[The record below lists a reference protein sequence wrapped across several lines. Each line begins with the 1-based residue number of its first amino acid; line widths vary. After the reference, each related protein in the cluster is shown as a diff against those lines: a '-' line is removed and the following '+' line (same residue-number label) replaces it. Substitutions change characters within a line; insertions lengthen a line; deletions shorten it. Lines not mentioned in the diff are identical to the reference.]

1 MDDGELDFSNQE
13 VFSGNNM
20 GDIPSSCSMDSF
32 FDELLNDSHACT
44 HTHTCNPPGPDNSH
58 THTCFHFHTKIVPAP
73 TEDKDASDDTAG
85 SREKKS
91 KKRPLGNREAVRK
104 YREKVKARAASLE
117 DEVVRLRTLNQQLL
131 KRLQGQAALEAENAR
146 LKCLLVDIRGR
157 IEGEIGSF
165 PYQKSTTNVNMMNLP
180 DAYVMNPC
188 NVQCNDQM
196 YCLHPGVEGRTG
208 EAAAQNGQGFNGCE
222 FDDIQCLANQNSGAK
237 ELFTGGVGSAG
248 SNGNSSG
255 TKRRKACDSH
265 GKLLISLHSFQLFL
279 FQFCVVST
287 KHRKFAFAMS
297 ILFSKT
303 GDAYSRGKC
312 HLLTEEPYA
321 LFGDGKERHQ
331 GMRPMG
337 NFMNVSFLNYHAL
350 GKLACAKETY
360 RTSAV
365 SEVERQLGLV
375 LEDEAH

>member
-58 THTCFHFHTKIVPAP
+58 THTCFHVHTKIVPAS
-73 TEDKDASDDTAG
+73 TEDKASIDDTAG
-85 SREKKS
+85 SREKS

-117 DEVVRLRTLNQQLL
+117 DEVMRLRAVNQQLL
-131 KRLQGQAALEAENAR
+131 KRLQGQAALEAEVAR

-165 PYQKSTTNVNMMNLP
+165 PYQKSATAVNGMNMP
-180 DAYVMNPC
+180 GAYVMNPC

-208 EAAAQNGQGFNGCE
+208 EDAALNGQGFNGCD
-222 FDDIQCLANQNSGAK
+222 FDNVHCLADYNSGAK
-237 ELFTGGVGSAG
+237 ELSTGGVGSGG

-255 TKRRKACDSH
+255 TKRRK
-265 GKLLISLHSFQLFL
+265 GK
-279 FQFCVVST
+279 
-287 KHRKFAFAMS
+287 
-297 ILFSKT
+297 IL
-303 GDAYSRGKC
+303 
-312 HLLTEEPYA
+312 
-321 LFGDGKERHQ
+321 
-331 GMRPMG
+331 
-337 NFMNVSFLNYHAL
+337 
-350 GKLACAKETY
+350 
-360 RTSAV
+360 
-365 SEVERQLGLV
+365 
-375 LEDEAH
+375 